1 MLRWQKWWK
10 QPLPIQKPV
19 TALAPTPLIELPF
32 PSLMQRGQGTQEA
45 LAFINRQ
52 SSTFQ
57 KTVRDNDSLL
67 GLWTTWQRNEGS
79 PERGCF
85 FLSLSFSYLD
95 SHVSRVSHP

>member
-1 MLRWQKWWK
+1 MAEVVETATPHRKTCDHPCLNTLDSA
-10 QPLPIQKPV
+10 PLSV
-19 TALAPTPLIELPF
+19 
-32 PSLMQRGQGTQEA
+32 QRGQGTWEA

-57 KTVRDNDSLL
+57 KTGRDNDSLL